1 MKIIIA
7 TGGTG
12 GHIFTGLAIAEELD
26 NLGVKVL
33 IVASKSG
40 MTGAIV
46 KDRYPLKLTWQR
58 ALLGKSPKQKL
69 AFPVFLWLSLFQA
82 IYIIMR
88 EAPDGVI
95 GTGGFGSFSL
105 VFVAAFLHIPTI
117 ITEIDS
123 VPGLTTK
130 ILSRFAHEIWLAF
143 PSAKSKLPAKKTMLA
158 GVPVRKKITKPTKT
172 IKDFGLCENKPT
184 IFVFGGSRGARHIN
198 EVLEKVLDLKILPD
212 FQFIWQTGDSQL
224 RGEPLA
230 TRNSK
235 LPNVYITKFIDDIEN
250 AYANADLVVSR
261 AGALTIGEITAIGLP
276 AIFIPYPY
284 ATGQHQLLNARA
296 LEKTGA
302 AKVILDKDLTS
313 ELLAKEIKRI
323 IEDKKLLAKMKTAMK
338 QFSNPATAKLIA
350 NRMLEL
356 CN

>member
-26 NLGVKVL
+26 NLGGKVL
-33 IVASKSG
+33 IVASKSALPD
-40 MTGAIV
+40 AIIQ
-46 KDRYPLKLTWQR
+46 KQYPLELTCQR
-58 ALLGKSPKQKL
+58 PLLGKNLKQKL
-69 AFPVFLWLSLFQA
+69 AFPVFLGLSLFQS

-143 PSAKSKLPAKKTMLA
+143 PSAKSKLPTKKTMLA

-198 EVLEKVLDLKILPD
+198 EVLEKILDLKILPD
-212 FQFIWQTGDSQL
+212 FQFIWQT
-224 RGEPLA
+224 
-230 TRNSK
+230 
-235 LPNVYITKFIDDIEN
+235 
-250 AYANADLVVSR
+250 
-261 AGALTIGEITAIGLP
+261 
-276 AIFIPYPY
+276 
-284 ATGQHQLLNARA
+284 
-296 LEKTGA
+296 
-302 AKVILDKDLTS
+302 
-313 ELLAKEIKRI
+313 
-323 IEDKKLLAKMKTAMK
+323 
-338 QFSNPATAKLIA
+338 
-350 NRMLEL
+350 
-356 CN
+356 

>member
-26 NLGVKVL
+26 NLGGKVL
-33 IVASKSG
+33 IVASKSALPQG
-40 MTGAIV
+40 IIQ
-46 KDRYPLKLTWQR
+46 KQYPLELTCQR
-58 ALLGKSPKQKL
+58 PLLGKNLKQKL
-69 AFPVFLWLSLFQA
+69 AFPVFLGLSLFQS

-88 EAPDGVI
+88 TAPDGVI

-123 VPGLTTK
+123 IPGLTTK

-143 PSAKSKLPAKKTMLA
+143 PSAKNKLPTKKTRLA
-158 GVPVRKKITKPTKT
+158 GVPVRKKITRPTKI
-172 IKDFGLCENKPT
+172 IKDFGLSDNKPT
-184 IFVFGGSRGARHIN
+184 IFVFGGSRGAQHIN

-212 FQFIWQTGDSQL
+212 FQFIWQTGNW
-224 RGEPLA
+224 
-230 TRNSK
+230 NSK
-235 LPNVYITKFIDDIEN
+235 LKTQNSKLKEVYITKFIDDIEN

-276 AIFIPYPY
+276 AILIPYPY
-284 ATGQHQLLNARA
+284 AAEQHQLLNARA
-296 LEKTGA
+296 LEKMGA
-302 AKVILDKDLTS
+302 ASVILDKDLNS

-323 IEDKKLLAKMKTAMK
+323 IEDKKLQTNMKTAMK
-338 QFSNPATAKLIA
+338 KFSNPETAKLIA
-350 NRMLEL
+350 KRMLEL
-356 CN
+356 CS